1 MNSGWSFAPSSSSL
15 ALSFWAWSN
24 SVFSESFL
32 NGGRR
37 QLLGR
42 KRITGGCE
50 WIELMASLLRLR
62 LAIDTI
68 WNRNG
73 IDIHPASRHGE
84 WKWNVLFQFSAREYF
99 PLHHWKKLCLPHHW
113 KMSDLEDFKAIWSQ
127 NQISAKHYVKVSCL
141 DRMWSVQGIHNS
153 MLPIPIHQISE
164 EGNGWVDTACKQTN
178 VEWSINEGSKGGWA
192 GHKLR
197 PVAFNQKG
205 VM

>member
-62 LAIDTI
+62 LAINTI

-73 IDIHPASRHGE
+73 IDIHPGTENESEMSFSNSVRANISVFIIERSFVCLTTRKRLIWRISRRFE
-84 WKWNVLFQFSAREYF
+84 VKTKSLPNITWKSLVWTGCGPSRVFIILCFLFQFT
-99 PLHHWKKLCLPHHW
+99 K
-113 KMSDLEDFKAIWSQ
+113 
-127 NQISAKHYVKVSCL
+127 
-141 DRMWSVQGIHNS
+141 
-153 MLPIPIHQISE
+153 
-164 EGNGWVDTACKQTN
+164 
-178 VEWSINEGSKGGWA
+178 
-192 GHKLR
+192 
-197 PVAFNQKG
+197 
-205 VM
+205 